1 MKTTSAVNHSVAEDS
16 PANLLFPL
24 LSPSLKTA
32 ERIQA
37 IAAVLETTPGQR
49 FRVELA
55 EWVLQFVPVEALVP
69 ETYMRWRPLVHDAMR
84 FMMSRLSTPRLAPK
98 LAEQIELP
106 FDTKPETRLLRLIAK
121 VPGLQKLGQVL
132 ARNRHLP
139 TALRRALSELENGI
153 CDVDATQ
160 VRAIIGNELG
170 SQLESCSVEI
180 EPTIFLEGSVSAV
193 VRFTWWNPE
202 SRQRERGVFKV
213 LKPHIPGCFAEDMDL
228 LAQLARYMGSRH
240 REYGFAPHML
250 PDTFNDVRRL
260 LQHEVQFRRE
270 QATLAEAVELYR
282 SHRDIRVPR
291 VIRHLCSSKITAM
304 SEEYGKKVTDAVRRM
319 PDWRR
324 AHVAEQ
330 VVEALIAVPLF
341 SRGGDAMF
349 HADPHAGNLLYD
361 QRRGQL
367 TVLDWALTD
376 SLTRAERRHLAMLL
390 FMIVLRDSLGVCSA
404 IEGLSSRKGRREKS
418 KARIIRASV
427 ESFMNTLPVKRV
439 PGAVDAMNLLEQIAF
454 DGIRL
459 STSLVMFRKALFTLD
474 GILHDIGAP
483 EFSIESV
490 VGKHILQNWF
500 TNWKSVGLPL
510 SVGDWMV
517 LQCSALLFP
526 GRLLLQGAQNLIKKE
541 VQPAALPV
549 PRNSIQN
556 RSSKTYKKLTV
567 RAQHARPP
575 KSQKEGVTP
584 MAAASVD

>member
-1 MKTTSAVNHSVAEDS
+1 MKASSAINDFVEKDS

-24 LSPSLKTA
+24 LAPTLNTA
-32 ERIQA
+32 GRVEA
-37 IAAVLETTPGQR
+37 ITAVLNKTHSQP
-49 FRVELA
+49 FRDELA

-69 ETYMRWRPLVHDAMR
+69 ETYIRWRPLVHDSMR

-106 FDTKPETRLLRLIAK
+106 LNTKPEIRLLRLIAK

-139 TALRRALSELENGI
+139 HALRRALSELENGI
-153 CDVDATQ
+153 CDVDSSQ
-160 VRAIIGNELG
+160 IRAIIRDELG
-170 SQLESCSVEI
+170 AQLESCSVEI
-180 EPTIFLEGSVSAV
+180 DPAIFLEGSVSAV
-193 VRFTWWNPE
+193 VRFTWRNPE
-202 SRQRERGVFKV
+202 SRRRERGVFKV

-240 REYGFAPHML
+240 REYGFAPHVL

-260 LQHEVQFRRE
+260 LQHEVQFTRE
-270 QATLAEAVELYR
+270 QATLAKARQLYT
-282 SHRDIRVPR
+282 SQTDIRVPR
-291 VIRHLCSSKITAM
+291 VIQPLCSSKITAM
-304 SEEYGKKVTDAVRRM
+304 SEEHGKKVTDAVRRM
-319 PDWRR
+319 PPWRR
-324 AHVAEQ
+324 TYVAEQ

-361 QRRGQL
+361 QRRGEL

-376 SLTRAERRHLAMLL
+376 YLTRAERRHLAMLL
-390 FMIVLRDSLGVCSA
+390 FMIILRDPLGVCNA
-404 IEGLSSRKGRREKS
+404 IEGLSSRKGRQEKS

-427 ESFMNTLPVKRV
+427 DSFMNTLPVKHV

-490 VGKHILQNWF
+490 IGKHILQNWL
-500 TNWKSVGLPL
+500 TNWKSLGLPL
-510 SVGDWMV
+510 SFGDWMG

-526 GRLLLQGAQNLIKKE
+526 GRLLLNGAQKVIKKKKQPDAP
-541 VQPAALPV
+541 VQSSSFRKRSPVRRKKRAA
-549 PRNSIQN
+549 
-556 RSSKTYKKLTV
+556 
-567 RAQHARPP
+567 
-575 KSQKEGVTP
+575 
-584 MAAASVD
+584 

>member
-1 MKTTSAVNHSVAEDS
+1 MKATSAINDFVENDS

-24 LSPSLKTA
+24 LAPTLNTA
-32 ERIQA
+32 DRVKA
-37 IAAVLETTPGQR
+37 ITAVLNKTHSQP
-49 FRVELA
+49 FRDELA

-69 ETYMRWRPLVHDAMR
+69 ETYIRWRPLVHDAMR

-106 FDTKPETRLLRLIAK
+106 LNTKPEIRLLRLIAK

-132 ARNRHLP
+132 ARNPHLP
-139 TALRRALSELENGI
+139 HALRRALSELENGI
-153 CDVDATQ
+153 CDVDASQIRT
-160 VRAIIGNELG
+160 IIRDELG
-170 SQLESCSVEI
+170 AQLESCSVEI
-180 EPTIFLEGSVSAV
+180 DPAIFLEGSVSAV
-193 VRFTWWNPE
+193 VRFTWQNPE
-202 SRQRERGVFKV
+202 FRRRERGVFKV

-240 REYGFAPHML
+240 REYGFAPHVL

-260 LQHEVQFRRE
+260 LQHEVQFTRE
-270 QATLAEAVELYR
+270 QATLAKAKQLYT
-282 SHRDIRVPR
+282 SQTDIRVPR
-291 VIRHLCSSKITAM
+291 VIQPLCSSKITAM

-319 PDWRR
+319 PQWRR
-324 AHVAEQ
+324 TYVAEQ

-361 QRRGQL
+361 QHRGEL

-376 SLTRAERRHLAMLL
+376 YLTRAERRHLAMLL
-390 FMIVLRDSLGVCSA
+390 FMIILRDPLGVCNA
-404 IEGLSSRKGRREKS
+404 IQGLSSRKGRREKS

-427 ESFMNTLPVKRV
+427 DRFMNTLPVKHV

-490 VGKHILQNWF
+490 LGKHILQNWL
-500 TNWKSVGLPL
+500 TNWKSLGLPL
-510 SVGDWMV
+510 SFGDWMV
-517 LQCSALLFP
+517 LQCSAWLFP
-526 GRLLLQGAQNLIKKE
+526 GRLLLNGAQNVIKKKAQPDAP
-541 VQPAALPV
+541 VQSSSLRKRSPV
-549 PRNSIQN
+549 LR
-556 RSSKTYKKLTV
+556 KKL
-567 RAQHARPP
+567 
-575 KSQKEGVTP
+575 
-584 MAAASVD
+584 AA